1 MASIDSDFLI
11 PDHTRHDDDNNNVQ
25 LSCFIQKQFAI
36 RVKNGVQKND
46 WMLRQFVPTYDLVV
60 PQNYNFANCVIS
72 LELELWFKI
81 VIGFVFHLEEN
92 WIQHFHDDEEKEFIY
107 QERDLEN
114 LFFYCF
120 PKFLTNF

>member
-1 MASIDSDFLI
+1 
-11 PDHTRHDDDNNNVQ
+11 
-25 LSCFIQKQFAI
+25 
-36 RVKNGVQKND
+36 
-46 WMLRQFVPTYDLVV
+46 MLRQFVPTYDLVV

>member
-1 MASIDSDFLI
+1 
-11 PDHTRHDDDNNNVQ
+11 
-25 LSCFIQKQFAI
+25 
-36 RVKNGVQKND
+36 
-46 WMLRQFVPTYDLVV
+46 MLRQFVPTYDLVV
-60 PQNYNFANCVIS
+60 PQNYNFANCVIL

-81 VIGFVFHLEEN
+81 VIGFFSIWKKIGCSTSNESAR
-92 WIQHFHDDEEKEFIY
+92 IDDEKEFIY